1 MKGVGGVMNKS
12 QDLSVSSN
20 PPPAPPQP
28 QLTALTMACSILLSM
43 ALTPLLL
50 ELRGGAGGGQNGA
63 VMGCASPLPH
73 SPGVCVGPTIAQRGV
88 GGVATSP
95 SFPTSPPPHFLPVG
109 VLGMGKH
116 LPRGSTWSQAT
127 PPSTWGS
134 PKDPGAGSPAPPN
147 TWSRKPRLQTPGSAP
162 PPKNRDPTTNTRRPE
177 APPPNTREPETP
189 PRKSRESP
197 AHKPTAH
204 SVTPA
209 SRKFRPQSPTS
220 RKPHPKTRGPPPN
233 TGQTEAPP
241 RRKSRLP
248 VLAEPGSRQPQAR
261 AEPFG
266 AAPGALSVRRVGGWG
281 AGQRLR
287 DTKPTAGGGTAATS
301 QRRSAPPGPVRSSPP
316 RPPPPSPLA
325 RCAPRNGAAARG
337 RPERGATGRSRGTA
351 APGRTPPPPARRN
364 PGRSTG
370 PAAAFLPRP
379 AAAPGGT
386 GKARRFR
393 PQRLPLRDRSRP
405 RRARW

>member
-50 ELRGGAGGGQNGA
+50 EGGQNGA

-116 LPRGSTWSQAT
+116 LQKGSTWSQAT

-134 PKDPGAGSPAPPN
+134 PKDPGAGSPALPN
-147 TWSRKPRLQTPGSAP
+147 TWSRKPRLQTPGRAP
-162 PPKNRDPTTNTRRPE
+162 PPKNRDPTTSTRRPE

-197 AHKPTAH
+197 APKPMAH

-209 SRKFRPQSPTS
+209 SRKSRPQSPAS

-316 RPPPPSPLA
+316 RPPLTSRPL
-325 RCAPRNGAAARG
+325 CPQ
-337 RPERGATGRSRGTA
+337 ERGSCA
-351 APGRTPPPPARRN
+351 
-364 PGRSTG
+364 G
-370 PAAAFLPRP
+370 PAGAGRDGAEPRDSGTRADP
-379 AAAPGGT
+379 AAS
-386 GKARRFR
+386 
-393 PQRLPLRDRSRP
+393 RS
-405 RRARW
+405 